1 MAVGQ
6 EWTHPQFVS
15 QGESLT
21 VEGFGR
27 LDLRGITMRSD
38 LAEEA

>member
-6 EWTHPQFVS
+6 EWTHSQFVS
-15 QGESLT
+15 QGKGLA

-27 LDLRGITMRSD
+27 LNLRGITMRSD